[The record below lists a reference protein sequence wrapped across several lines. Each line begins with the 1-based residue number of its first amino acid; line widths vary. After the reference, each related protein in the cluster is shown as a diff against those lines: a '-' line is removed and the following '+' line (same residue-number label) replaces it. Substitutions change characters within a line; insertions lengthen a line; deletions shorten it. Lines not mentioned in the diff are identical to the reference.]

1 MDTIKDRVL
10 LILKEFN
17 INKTEFANKLNI
29 TQSYVS
35 RLVNKGVIPS
45 DRLIEDICEKFSIN
59 EDWFR
64 YGKGPMKI
72 QPKKFS
78 LDDFVKSKGAT
89 DLELEIVKAYF
100 DIEPDTR
107 KMLVEHFRN
116 RLSAYSVD
124 RLEDLIPSDPEELE
138 AKYPPISDDKSESV

>member
-78 LDDFVKSKGAT
+78 LDDFVMSKGAT

-100 DIEPDTR
+100 DIDPDTR
-107 KMLVEHFRN
+107 KMLVEHFKN
-116 RLSAYSVD
+116 RLSTYSGELLREEV
-124 RLEDLIPSDPEELE
+124 PSDPEEFE
-138 AKYPPISDDKSESV
+138 AQYPPIPDDESEAG

>member
-107 KMLVEHFRN
+107 KMLVEHFKN
-116 RLSAYSVD
+116 RLSAYSEN
-124 RLEDLIPSDPEELE
+124 RLEDLIPSDPAELE
-138 AKYPPISDDKSESV
+138 AKYPPIPDDESEAG